1 MGAWIVLALVLLL
14 LWLLLKDFGLTR
26 LKQKLMGVFA
36 LALLGGVVGFYTYE
50 QDRANRTQIDL
61 QRAFLRGETL
71 LCNHVE
77 VNNKNF
83 NLVTGTLSFL
93 GKPNSPMKD
102 TLIDLQS
109 CQKKPLEHAS

>member
-1 MGAWIVLALVLLL
+1 MGAWIVLGLVLLL
-14 LWLLLKDFGLTR
+14 LWLLLKDFGLVR
-26 LKQKLMGVFA
+26 FKQKFISAGIL
-36 LALLGGVVGFYTYE
+36 LLLGGVVGFYTYE
-50 QDRANRTQIDL
+50 QDRTNRTQMDL

-71 LCNHVE
+71 LCSNHVE

-93 GKPNSPMKD
+93 GKPNGPMKD

-109 CQKKPLEHAS
+109 CQKKTP

>member
-1 MGAWIVLALVLLL
+1 MGAWIVLALVLIL
-14 LWLLLKDFGLTR
+14 LWFIFKDFGLVR
-26 LKQKLMGVFA
+26 FKQKLLSA
-36 LALLGGVVGFYTYE
+36 LALVVLGGMVGFYTYE
-50 QDRANRTQIDL
+50 QDKNNRAQMDL

-71 LCNHVE
+71 LCGHVE

-93 GKPNSPMKD
+93 GKPNGPMKD

-109 CQKKPLEHAS
+109 CQKKTP

>member
-1 MGAWIVLALVLLL
+1 MGAWVVLGLVLLL
-14 LWLLLKDFGLTR
+14 LWLLLKDFGLVR
-26 LKQKLMGVFA
+26 LKQKILGA
-36 LALLGGVVGFYTYE
+36 LVLTLLGGVVGFYTYE
-50 QDRANRTQIDL
+50 QDRINRAQMDL

-71 LCNHVE
+71 LCGHVE

-93 GKPNSPMKD
+93 GKPNGPMKD

-109 CQKKPLEHAS
+109 CQKKTLEHAN